1 MFTIEFDQLRNLLVI
16 CYSEHVGPD
25 ETARALEEMRLAQ
38 SLDPVSSIVARDLAV
53 VHAYRRDYEAALE
66 QCDHAVELNPHF
78 SPAYW
83 ALGFIQE
90 QRKDLDEAV
99 AAFQRAIH
107 LSPPSP
113 RMPAGLGRT
122 LALSGKRTLALT
134 ALRKLDAI
142 AKQRYVSPFEFASIR
157 FALGQT
163 DLGFRWLRKAVQDRA
178 FDVIAI
184 KVDPRFESLKGDKR
198 LDAIIREMGLS

>member
-1 MFTIEFDQLRNLLVI
+1 MSCLVPM
-16 CYSEHVGPD
+16 GRLD
-25 ETARALEEMRLAQ
+25 EALEEMRLAQ

-107 LSPPSP
+107 LSPQSP
-113 RMPAGLGRT
+113 RMHAGLGRT